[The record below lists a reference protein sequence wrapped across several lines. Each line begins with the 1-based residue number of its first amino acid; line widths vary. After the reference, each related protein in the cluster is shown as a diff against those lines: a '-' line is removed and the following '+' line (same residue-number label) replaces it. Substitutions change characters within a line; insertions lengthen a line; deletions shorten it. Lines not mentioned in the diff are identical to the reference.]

1 MSAAQAGRDDPVI
14 VVNDLSV
21 HYRSRDVRSRF
32 LAIAGVSFTLAR
44 GEILGLVGESGSG
57 KSTLAATLAL
67 RAGRGRLGTGFPEI
81 CGGSATV
88 LGTELRGIGS
98 RRRDRLQLRVGYL
111 PQDGAELLD
120 ARLTVAENVAEPIY
134 SRDRRFSS
142 REAGTAVATL
152 VDAVRLPLSLMT
164 RYPYELSSGQRQ
176 RVALAR
182 SLILEP
188 EILVADEPTRG
199 VDVTVRAG
207 VLDLIR
213 DLRSERDFSALIV
226 SSDLAVISHIAGRVV
241 MLHSG
246 LVVGIGPVD
255 EVLADPIDPYLKAL
269 VQARADDAKA
279 GRPGLLRSNHDL
291 GQRRTS
297 ASRSSQHAGRAASG

>member
-1 MSAAQAGRDDPVI
+1 MDTGAVMAQAERDDAVI
-14 VVNDLSV
+14 VVSDLSI

-32 LAIAGVSFTLAR
+32 LAIAGVSFEIAR

-67 RAGRGRLGTGFPEI
+67 RAGRGQLEVGFPEI

-88 LGTELRGIGS
+88 LGTQLRGIGA
-98 RRRDRLQLRVGYL
+98 RRRDRLQLKVGYL
-111 PQDGAELLD
+111 AQNGAELLD

-142 REAGTAVATL
+142 REAGIAVATL
-152 VDAVRLPLSLMT
+152 VDAVRLPLGLMT

-207 VLDLIR
+207 VLDMIR
-213 DLRSERDFSALIV
+213 DLQTERDFSALIV
-226 SSDLAVISHIAGRVV
+226 SSDLAVTSHLAERVV
-241 MLHSG
+241 VLHDG
-246 LVVGIGPVD
+246 MIVGIGPIG
-255 EVLADPIDPYLKAL
+255 EVLEDPIDPYLKAL
-269 VQARADDAKA
+269 AQSWAMPS
-279 GRPGLLRSNHDL
+279 RPGV
-291 GQRRTS
+291 
-297 ASRSSQHAGRAASG
+297 SGFATVES